1 MKKNGLLKYSLII
14 IFIFIGLL
22 FTSTICYAAGD
33 NSNNNIPYCNYKY
46 SGDLDGKDFSY
57 DITIGYYQ
65 NKLGFYNQ
73 KTKKIT
79 DSLQVKGLYT
89 VSISSDSKSA
99 LKASGTSFT
108 CPSNVNMIFTSVDI
122 MATTFKKSFNLT
134 KDNSIIKA
142 VDDGKNQNGNK
153 LEKCSNEHLSQMKN
167 ELTSVYETYLY
178 NPVKI
183 KINEIDSLERYNNQD
198 SNMNKT
204 DISYL
209 ENMGQSTINFYNSIL
224 KGAYATKK
232 KEVIQ
237 KYRESCT
244 FDNNNSTLKSIQQ
257 KEEELA
263 STIRTKLMN
272 KRNIVKG
279 WMQETGVD
287 EATINQQNEQ
297 FNRQNKRNDG
307 RKRKTSSEDTT
318 IRIRKRGIER
328 RERDFKLR
336 EQEIKRTSDKSIKR
350 RDLSKGHE
358 NAERSSKNH
367 RSGRETQYY
376 QGFDK
381 PKGRGMQKKRAR
393 ELIKDEKE
401 ELDKKKKQNKRNF
414 NILSAIVVIIGCIT
428 LLFSTF
434 ILHKANAIATP
445 KKAELASI
453 SKIKKENR
461 NLKASISSSERKQ
474 AQASSQA
481 AAQKASESQ
490 AQAEIEA
497 SVKEQSDNDAKI
509 GQLRKEIDEL
519 SDSAYPENHMP
530 ILPPEEVQRLKA
542 NFTRER
548 YNQLLTELEQMK
560 KEKKIG
566 FKDSSDLQSELGLI
580 NDSLKKQGKQEI
592 LDLVS

>member
-1 MKKNGLLKYSLII
+1 MAIFHLSVKIISRSSGRSAIAAAAYRAGEKLKNEENGKTHDFSKKKGVVYSEIQLPENAPSEYKDRQTLWNKVQEIEKRADAQLAREVEVALPQELDRKKQIELAHNYIQEQFVDKGMIADWSIHDKGDGNPHAHIMLTTRSLKKDGSWAPKQKSTYILDENREKIPQIDPKTGKQKIGARGRKMWKRTTVTYNDWNNRDNVELWRNEWAKQVNHYLEPSKKIDNRSYKRQGITKMPTIHEGYVAREIEKRGGSSDRIETNKMIKKINSAKNNII
-14 IFIFIGLL
+14 ILL
-22 FTSTICYAAGD
+22 DKIERMKIRRKQLKQLRERAIKAILRIIR
-33 NSNNNIPYCNYKY
+33 NKEQQ
-46 SGDLDGKDFSY
+46 
-57 DITIGYYQ
+57 YQ
-65 NKLGFYNQ
+65 L
-73 KTKKIT
+73 
-79 DSLQVKGLYT
+79 
-89 VSISSDSKSA
+89 
-99 LKASGTSFT
+99 
-108 CPSNVNMIFTSVDI
+108 
-122 MATTFKKSFNLT
+122 FKK
-134 KDNSIIKA
+134 
-142 VDDGKNQNGNK
+142 K
-153 LEKCSNEHLSQMKN
+153 LDEW
-167 ELTSVYETYLY
+167 
-178 NPVKI
+178 
-183 KINEIDSLERYNNQD
+183 
-198 SNMNKT
+198 
-204 DISYL
+204 
-209 ENMGQSTINFYNSIL
+209 
-224 KGAYATKK
+224 
-232 KEVIQ
+232 
-237 KYRESCT
+237 
-244 FDNNNSTLKSIQQ
+244 
-257 KEEELA
+257 EEQL
-263 STIRTKLMN
+263 
-272 KRNIVKG
+272 
-279 WMQETGVD
+279 
-287 EATINQQNEQ
+287 NEQ

-336 EQEIKRTSDKSIKR
+336 EQEM
-350 RDLSKGHE
+350 
-358 NAERSSKNH
+358 N
-367 RSGRETQYY
+367 REV
-376 QGFDK
+376 
-381 PKGRGMQKKRAR
+381 KKRAR

-490 AQAEIEA
+490 AQAEIAA

-580 NDSLKKQGKQEI
+580 NDSLKKQGK
-592 LDLVS
+592 

>member
-297 FNRQNKRNDG
+297 FNRNILNSVDKMTDTIDDVNDKVKNEINKINDDQELVVANCG
-307 RKRKTSSEDTT
+307 MFSDIMPYLKKVFTW
-318 IRIRKRGIER
+318 IRILVPVALIVFGFV
-328 RERDFKLR
+328 DFTTPVISNDKDALSKATSR
-336 EQEIKRTSDKSIKR
+336 FIKRCII
-350 RDLSKGHE
+350 G
-358 NAERSSKNH
+358 
-367 RSGRETQYY
+367 
-376 QGFDK
+376 
-381 PKGRGMQKKRAR
+381 
-393 ELIKDEKE
+393 
-401 ELDKKKKQNKRNF
+401 
-414 NILSAIVVIIGCIT
+414 VIIFFVPTILN
-428 LLFSTF
+428 LLLGIYNDATG
-434 ILHKANAIATP
+434 ANATTCG
-445 KKAELASI
+445 LG
-453 SKIKKENR
+453 KI
-461 NLKASISSSERKQ
+461 
-474 AQASSQA
+474 
-481 AAQKASESQ
+481 
-490 AQAEIEA
+490 
-497 SVKEQSDNDAKI
+497 
-509 GQLRKEIDEL
+509 
-519 SDSAYPENHMP
+519 
-530 ILPPEEVQRLKA
+530 
-542 NFTRER
+542 
-548 YNQLLTELEQMK
+548 
-560 KEKKIG
+560 
-566 FKDSSDLQSELGLI
+566 LI
-580 NDSLKKQGKQEI
+580 NFWR
-592 LDLVS
+592 